1 MVRTG
6 KVNSAMASLIWTFGT
21 VISHGASRHEI
32 DKKPTE
38 VLFDLY
44 K

>member
-32 DKKPTE
+32 DKKPTIIFLS
-38 VLFDLY
+38 V
-44 K
+44 